1 MRVASFS
8 ALVLLSCQ
16 PIMIGS
22 PGDAAAGASATDGAS
37 GAAMNGASGASS
49 VGVVPNLGGMAGA
62 AVTGPGGTAGSPS
75 TAGAAVAGSATAGM
89 SSEGGGLASAGA
101 GGEESSGGDG
111 RGGDGGAGGEA
122 GSTAEPPRIL
132 NERVQLV
139 IYDPA
144 MVGSGANLKRLSTTL
159 GVEAPDVLA
168 MRLMDELESRTGGH
182 VHHDVLPFKTSLTFP
197 PTLDGFRYTPASYLA
212 CLANAA
218 DCHAASA
225 DYDAIQIEQD
235 LCNAVQTG
243 NVDQIWLLGAE
254 RFGFAGIR
262 QLSCQV
268 TEDGQSFAKT
278 LDVVGLDYHDGYR
291 SVLASYQIFALSALQ
306 QVFGVPPA
314 NATAEAPDNS
324 YGVFV
329 QSRGRAP
336 SAPASGCGD
345 ITFAP
350 NTLEPNRFDSP
361 FTMPSYC
368 ESFLHYPRAALLD
381 AAQPLDCT
389 AWDCTEQGF
398 RGYWLAHL
406 PQAPWSDSQGKL
418 NDFWRYLLH
427 ASERLPPEPISV
439 TCSSS
444 YEPGWCTHVTD
455 KKQGKCNFDEWAT
468 LTEAT
473 GYVEFRFEPQHLVS
487 GVQLYDRACDEQVL
501 SGHVEF
507 SDGSRAVTFGALV
520 TDGKTPTSL
529 TFEPKLLSGLR
540 VVIDE
545 SSGPNPGFGEITVA
559 SMLP

>member
-1 MRVASFS
+1 MRAAIFS
-8 ALVLLSCQ
+8 ALVLFSCQ

-22 PGDAAAGASATDGAS
+22 PGDAAAGSSASDGTS
-37 GAAMNGASGASS
+37 GAATTGASGASN
-49 VGVVPNLGGMAGA
+49 VGIVPSLGGMAGA
-62 AVTGPGGTAGSPS
+62 AVSDTAGSPS
-75 TAGAAVAGSATAGM
+75 TAGAPVGGSAAAGM
-89 SSEGGGLASAGA
+89 SSDGGGLTSAGA
-101 GGEESSGGDG
+101 GGAESSGGAGHD
-111 RGGDGGAGGEA
+111 GDGGAGGEA
-122 GSTAEPPRIL
+122 GSIAEPPRIL

-144 MVGSGANLKRLSTTL
+144 MLGSGATLKRLSTTL
-159 GVEAPDVLA
+159 GVESPDVLA
-168 MRLMDELESRTGGH
+168 MRLMDDIDSLTGGH
-182 VHHDVLPFKTSLTFP
+182 VHHEVLPFKTSLAFP

-235 LCNAVQTG
+235 LCNTVQTG

-254 RFGFAGIR
+254 RFGFVGGK

-268 TEDGQSFAKT
+268 TEDGQSFAKA
-278 LDVVGLDYHDGYR
+278 LDVVSLDYHDGYK
-291 SVLASYQIFALSALQ
+291 SVLASYQIFALGALQ

-314 NATAEAPDNS
+314 NATAEAPDNA
-324 YGVFV
+324 YGLFV

-336 SAPASGCGD
+336 SEPASGCGD

-361 FTMPSYC
+361 FSMPSYC
-368 ESFLHYPRAALLD
+368 ESFLHYPRSAAPLD
-381 AAQPLDCT
+381 AAEPLGCT
-389 AWDCTEQGF
+389 AWGCTEVGF

-418 NDFWRYLLH
+418 NDFWRYLLR
-427 ASERLPPEPISV
+427 ASERLPPELISV

-444 YEPGWCTHVTD
+444 YEPGWCAHVTD
-455 KKQGKCNFDEWAT
+455 KKQGQCNFDEWAT
-468 LTEAT
+468 LSEAT
-473 GYVEFRFEPQHLVS
+473 GYVEFRFEPPHLVS
-487 GVQLYDRACDEQVL
+487 GVQLYDRACEEQVL

-507 SDGSRAVTFGALV
+507 SDGSRGIRFDALA

-559 SMLP
+559 AMLP